1 MMKSLSLAGVALALV
16 VAACANPS
24 SEDIKLSSDVQ
35 HVIDTHPAL
44 QMDQLRVQVSN
55 HVVYLNGIVDTWV
68 EYYDA
73 ETAARAV
80 PGVVRVV
87 NKLAISNQYG

>member
-1 MMKSLSLAGVALALV
+1 
-16 VAACANPS
+16 
-24 SEDIKLSSDVQ
+24 
-35 HVIDTHPAL
+35 
-44 QMDQLRVQVSN
+44 MDLLRVQVSN